1 MTVAVADGVVDADA
15 EARVET
21 VENGKSNA
29 HDPKQIDMK

>member
-1 MTVAVADGVVDADA
+1 MSDVDVVKRGEKEDSV
-15 EARVET
+15 VET